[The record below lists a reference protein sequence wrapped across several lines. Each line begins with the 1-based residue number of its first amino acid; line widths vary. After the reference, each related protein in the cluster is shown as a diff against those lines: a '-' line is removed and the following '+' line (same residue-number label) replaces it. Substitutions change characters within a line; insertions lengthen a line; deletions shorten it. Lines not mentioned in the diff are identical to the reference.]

1 MTPCPG
7 ASPGQERLTN
17 SARRSGKWRGA
28 VAAFHFCRHPCPW
41 VHSLLGEH
49 RQADHADV
57 ARVAMPQVGI
67 GVGHTRKLERG
78 HAAVTGA
85 ETIDF
90 QGGTCGHQIAA
101 TDYARLLCDFAGDR
115 AQPGPVLAMAGRS
128 SLELRVRRLV
138 RPGRSVSGGLVV
150 CCIVVTLTAAVALAW
165 LGPRPMLV
173 PKAEVFS
180 PQEVELRWSANSFP
194 GQP

>member
-1 MTPCPG
+1 
-7 ASPGQERLTN
+7 
-17 SARRSGKWRGA
+17 
-28 VAAFHFCRHPCPW
+28 
-41 VHSLLGEH
+41 
-49 RQADHADV
+49 
-57 ARVAMPQVGI
+57 
-67 GVGHTRKLERG
+67 
-78 HAAVTGA
+78 
-85 ETIDF
+85 
-90 QGGTCGHQIAA
+90 
-101 TDYARLLCDFAGDR
+101 
-115 AQPGPVLAMAGRS
+115 MAGRS